1 MKRFC
6 IPVFVIF
13 LALILCVGM
22 IPVAAQEPQA
32 TPAGEIAYGGKW
44 DGETVA
50 TGLSGEGSEES
61 PYRISS
67 PEELAWLGA
76 SSQTSDYAGNFN
88 LYVEGAS
95 KMIGSSTKPFAGTFD
110 GNGYTV
116 SGVKVSGGKSEGAGL
131 FGYLKG
137 ATVRNL
143 RIADSSVGTA
153 YDVNAGGIAAQA
165 VNSTI
170 EGCVVTDTTV
180 TGELYIGGIVGQATG
195 TTIRNCINRADVA
208 DGGVS
213 TSAANVIA
221 GGILGYSPDGVGGNT
236 IDYCA
241 NYGSISIKPQKGS
254 ILSAGGII
262 GYITK
267 GDSISYC
274 YNAAEEVSGVASIK
288 IRVTAG
294 GIAGRMRSAK
304 ASSGTATIDH
314 CVNLTGTFTATS
326 TSETNNSG
334 LICGFINSGKLT
346 MTDNQSIAAEN
357 IELLGGGADKL
368 AVNTGNGIASSPDVS
383 TIRTAIAGSRSFKSH
398 IVGMQKHNTDA
409 RKLRFVMSVDSLD
422 YRYAEFRI
430 SAVYKTETYYNG
442 YEPIRNVYPQVLVG
456 SGTRTAYDCDG
467 AYLTTM
473 TVENV
478 PIDADVTFTVACYVC
493 RLDGTLVL
501 ADQAV
506 FEYPALTSGN

>member
-1 MKRFC
+1 
-6 IPVFVIF
+6 
-13 LALILCVGM
+13 
-22 IPVAAQEPQA
+22 
-32 TPAGEIAYGGKW
+32 
-44 DGETVA
+44 
-50 TGLSGEGSEES
+50 
-61 PYRISS
+61 
-67 PEELAWLGA
+67 
-76 SSQTSDYAGNFN
+76 
-88 LYVEGAS
+88 
-95 KMIGSSTKPFAGTFD
+95 
-110 GNGYTV
+110 
-116 SGVKVSGGKSEGAGL
+116 
-131 FGYLKG
+131 
-137 ATVRNL
+137 
-143 RIADSSVGTA
+143 
-153 YDVNAGGIAAQA
+153 
-165 VNSTI
+165 
-170 EGCVVTDTTV
+170 
-180 TGELYIGGIVGQATG
+180 
-195 TTIRNCINRADVA
+195 
-208 DGGVS
+208 
-213 TSAANVIA
+213 
-221 GGILGYSPDGVGGNT
+221 
-236 IDYCA
+236 
-241 NYGSISIKPQKGS
+241 
-254 ILSAGGII
+254 
-262 GYITK
+262 
-267 GDSISYC
+267 
-274 YNAAEEVSGVASIK
+274 
-288 IRVTAG
+288 
-294 GIAGRMRSAK
+294 
-304 ASSGTATIDH
+304 
-314 CVNLTGTFTATS
+314 
-326 TSETNNSG
+326 
-334 LICGFINSGKLT
+334 